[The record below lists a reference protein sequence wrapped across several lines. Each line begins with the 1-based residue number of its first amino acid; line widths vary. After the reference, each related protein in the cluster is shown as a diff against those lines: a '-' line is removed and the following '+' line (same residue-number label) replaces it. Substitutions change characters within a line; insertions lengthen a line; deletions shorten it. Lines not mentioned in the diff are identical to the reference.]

1 MSGEM
6 LRLAGSVAVQV
17 ARCQAR
23 FPALARSM
31 ERTAKLFPLGTE
43 LARTLSEDDKEALDA
58 FVLRFIQCAA
68 MAEGF
73 VHGNI
78 MRSIKETREA
88 LEAPT
93 EDGGAYLAAVNR
105 MPGVAAFLVSLVE
118 WAPQEGWLDPSA
130 LPDEVDLGGGAS

>member
-1 MSGEM
+1 
-6 LRLAGSVAVQV
+6 
-17 ARCQAR
+17 
-23 FPALARSM
+23 M
-31 ERTAKLFPLGTE
+31 EKTAKLFPLGTE
-43 LARTLSEDDKEALDA
+43 LARTLSEEEKEALDA

-68 MAEGF
+68 MAEAF
-73 VHGNI
+73 IHGNI

-105 MPGVAAFLVSLVE
+105 LPGVAAFLVSLVE

-130 LPDEVDLGGGAS
+130 LPVEVDLGGGAS

>member
-1 MSGEM
+1 MNDKM
-6 LRLAGSVAVQV
+6 LLFAGSAATQV

-23 FPALARSM
+23 IPALIRSM
-31 ERTAKLFPLGTE
+31 EKTARLFPLGTE
-43 LARTLSEDDKEALDA
+43 LARTLSEDEREALDA

-73 VHGNI
+73 VHGAI
-78 MRSIKETREA
+78 LRPIKETREA

-105 MPGVAAFLVSLVE
+105 MPGVAASLVSLVE

-130 LPDEVDLGGGAS
+130 LPDEVDLDGGAS